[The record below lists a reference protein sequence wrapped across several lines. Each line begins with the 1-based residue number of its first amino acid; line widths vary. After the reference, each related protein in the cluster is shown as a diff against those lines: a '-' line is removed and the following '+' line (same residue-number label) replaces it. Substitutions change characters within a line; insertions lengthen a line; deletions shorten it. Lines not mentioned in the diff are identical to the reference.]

1 MGQGGCKVKRLEIA
15 DREVMEIALQNEIHR
30 SEEARYDHRLHG
42 VLLACR
48 GMSAY
53 EIGDLLGHDPTT
65 IQRWIKGFEARGFSG
80 LQDRE
85 RQGRP
90 KRLSLKQLHGI
101 DHDLRKSPRDFGY
114 TQNLWDGKLL
124 SHHIALKEKVV
135 LGVRQCQRLF
145 HQLKFR
151 LRKPRPVIAKADEEA
166 QQAFKKTSHPG
177 GKE

>member
-1 MGQGGCKVKRLEIA
+1 MKRLEIA

-53 EIGDLLGHDPTT
+53 EIGELLGHDPTT
-65 IQRWIKGFEARGFSG
+65 IQRWIKSFEARGFSG
-80 LQDRE
+80 LEDQE

-90 KRLSLKQLHGI
+90 KRLSPEQVRNI
-101 DHDLRKSPRDFGY
+101 DWDLRKPPRDFGY

-124 SHHIALKEKVV
+124 SHHIAQREKVV

-145 HQLKFR
+145 HQLEFR
-151 LRKPRPVIAKADEEA
+151 LRKPRPVIAHADEEA
-166 QQAFKKTSHPG
+166 QQAFKKTPHPG
-177 GKE
+177 RKRRH

>member
-1 MGQGGCKVKRLEIA
+1 MKRLEIA

-53 EIGDLLGHDPTT
+53 EIGELLGHDPTT
-65 IQRWIKGFEARGFSG
+65 IQRWIKSFEAKGFSG
-80 LQDRE
+80 LQDQE

-90 KRLSLKQLHGI
+90 TRLSPEQVRTI
-101 DHDLRKSPRDFGY
+101 DQDLRKSPRDFGY
-114 TQNLWDGKLL
+114 AQNLWDGKLL
-124 SHHIALKEKVV
+124 SHHIAQHENVV

-145 HQLKFR
+145 HQLEFR
-151 LRKPRPVIAKADEEA
+151 LRKPRPVIARADGEA
-166 QQAFKKTSHPG
+166 QEAFKKTPRPG
-177 GKE
+177 RKRRR

>member
-1 MGQGGCKVKRLEIA
+1 MKRLEIA

-53 EIGDLLGHDPTT
+53 EIGELLGHDPTT
-65 IQRWIKGFEARGFSG
+65 IQRWIKSFEARGFSG
-80 LQDRE
+80 LKDQE

-90 KRLSLKQLHGI
+90 TRLSPEQVRTI
-101 DHDLRKSPRDFGY
+101 DQDLRKSPRDFGY
-114 TQNLWDGKLL
+114 AQNLWDGKLL
-124 SHHIALKEKVV
+124 SHHIAQHGNVV

-145 HQLKFR
+145 HQLEFR
-151 LRKPRPVIAKADEEA
+151 LRKPRPVIARADGEA
-166 QQAFKKTSHPG
+166 QEAFKKTPRPG
-177 GKE
+177 RKRRR

>member
-1 MGQGGCKVKRLEIA
+1 MKRLEIA

-53 EIGDLLGHDPTT
+53 EVGELLGHNPTT
-65 IQRWIKGFEARGFSG
+65 IHRWIKSFEAKGFSG
-80 LQDRE
+80 LEDEE

-90 KRLSLKQLHGI
+90 KRLSVQQLRGV
-101 DHDLRKSPRDFGY
+101 DRDLRKSPREFGY

-124 SHHIALKEKVV
+124 SHHIAQREQVV

-151 LRKPRPVIAKADEEA
+151 LRKPRPVIARADGEA
-166 QQAFKKTSHPG
+166 QEAFKKTPRPG
-177 GKE
+177 GKGRH